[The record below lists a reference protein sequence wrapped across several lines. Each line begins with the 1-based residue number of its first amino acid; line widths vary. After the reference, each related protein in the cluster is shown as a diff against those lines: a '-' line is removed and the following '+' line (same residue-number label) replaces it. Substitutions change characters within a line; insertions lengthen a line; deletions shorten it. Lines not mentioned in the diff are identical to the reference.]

1 MIARI
6 LVATDFSPRSD
17 RALRRGILLAR
28 QNATELLLTHVV
40 DDDQPQRLIDVE
52 RREAA
57 ALLDELASTI
67 RESDGIECQRHVAIG
82 DAFEGI
88 VRMAEE
94 TGIDLLV
101 LGPHRRQVLRDVFIG
116 TTAERVLRTSRVP
129 VLLANGV
136 PAGPYRKVLIATDLS
151 DYAYTAADTAKQL
164 GLLATVDII
173 ALHVMDSIESGPV
186 TRAAMTLKE
195 ADDQVAKLTQ
205 RLTDELA
212 AFARK
217 LGIFAGLRVVRPSEE
232 STPMAINTYAKETK
246 ADLIVVGTRA
256 RSGFEKWLLGSVAEG
271 VLGHAEVDVL
281 AVSSS

>member
-28 QNATELLLTHVV
+28 QNSTELLLTHVV

-52 RREAA
+52 KREAA
-57 ALLDELASTI
+57 ALLHELASTL
-67 RESDGIECQRHVAIG
+67 RESDGIDCENQVAIG
-82 DAFEGI
+82 DAFQGI

-94 TGIDLLV
+94 TGVDLLI

-116 TTAERVLRTSRVP
+116 TTAERVLRSSRVP

-136 PAGPYRKVLIATDLS
+136 PASPYRKVLIATDFS
-151 DYAYTAADTAKQL
+151 DYSYFAAVTAQQL

-173 ALHVMDSIESGPV
+173 ALHVMDPIESGPV
-186 TRAAMTLKE
+186 TRAAMTMKE
-195 ADDQVAKLTQ
+195 VDDQAAKLTQ
-205 RLTDELA
+205 RLTDELS

-217 LGIFAGLRVVRPSEE
+217 LGVVAGLRVIRPSEE
-232 STPMAINTYAKETK
+232 STPMAINNYAKDTK

-256 RSGFEKWLLGSVAEG
+256 HSGFEKWLLGSVAEG
-271 VLGHAEVDVL
+271 VLGNAEMDVL

>member
-6 LVATDFSPRSD
+6 LIATDFSPRSD

-40 DDDQPQRLIDVE
+40 DDDQPQRLIEVE
-52 RREAA
+52 RQEAT
-57 ALLDELASTI
+57 ALLHELASTI
-67 RESDGIECQRHVAIG
+67 RESDGIDCESHVAIG
-82 DAFEGI
+82 DAFQGI

-94 TGIDLLV
+94 TGVDLLV

-116 TTAERVLRTSRVP
+116 TTAERVLRTSREP

-136 PAGPYRKVLIATDLS
+136 PTGPYRKVLIATDFS
-151 DYAYTAADTAKQL
+151 DYSYVAAATAQQL

-173 ALHVMDSIESGPV
+173 ALHVMDPIGSGPV
-186 TRAAMTLKE
+186 TRAAMTVKE
-195 ADDQVAKLTQ
+195 VDDQAAKLTQ

-217 LGIFAGLRVVRPSEE
+217 LGVVAGLRVIRPSVE
-232 STPMAINTYAKETK
+232 STPMAINNYAKDTK

-271 VLGHAEVDVL
+271 VLGHAEMDVL

>member
-1 MIARI
+1 
-6 LVATDFSPRSD
+6 
-17 RALRRGILLAR
+17 
-28 QNATELLLTHVV
+28 VV
-40 DDDQPQRLIDVE
+40 DDDQPRRLIDVE

-67 RESDGIECQRHVAIG
+67 RESDGIECQSHVAIG
-82 DAFEGI
+82 DAFQGI

-94 TGIDLLV
+94 TCVDLLV

-116 TTAERVLRTSRVP
+116 TTAERVLRTSRIA

-151 DYAYTAADTAKQL
+151 DYSYVAAATAQKL

-173 ALHVMDSIESGPV
+173 ALHVMNSIEGGPV
-186 TRAAMTLKE
+186 TQAAMTVKE
-195 ADDQVAKLTQ
+195 IDDQAAKLTQ

-212 AFARK
+212 AFAGR
-217 LGIFAGLRVVRPSEE
+217 LGVVAGLRVVRPSEE
-232 STPMAINTYAKETK
+232 STPMAINNYAKATK

-256 RSGFEKWLLGSVAEG
+256 RPGFEKWLLGSVAEG
-271 VLGHAEVDVL
+271 VLGNADVDVL

>member
-1 MIARI
+1 MIAQI

-67 RESDGIECQRHVAIG
+67 RESDGIECQSHVAIG

-94 TGIDLLV
+94 SGVDLLV
-101 LGPHRRQVLRDVFIG
+101 LGQHRRQVLRDVFIG
-116 TTAERVLRTSRVP
+116 TTAERVLRTSRIP

-151 DYAYTAADTAKQL
+151 NYAYVAADTAKQL
-164 GLLATVDII
+164 GLLATVDMI
-173 ALHVMDSIESGPV
+173 ALHVMDPVESGPV

-195 ADDQVAKLTQ
+195 ADDQVAKLIQ

-217 LGIFAGLRVVRPSEE
+217 LGIVAGLRVVSPSEE
-232 STPMAINTYAKETK
+232 STPMAINNYAKETK

>member
-1 MIARI
+1 MIAQI

-40 DDDQPQRLIDVE
+40 DDDQPLRLIDVE

-57 ALLDELASTI
+57 ALLDELASTL
-67 RESDGIECQRHVAIG
+67 RESDGIECQSHVAIG

-94 TGIDLLV
+94 TGVDLLV

-116 TTAERVLRTSRVP
+116 TTAERVLRTSRIP

-136 PAGPYRKVLIATDLS
+136 PAGAYRKVLIATDLS
-151 DYAYTAADTAKQL
+151 DYAYAAADTAKQL

-173 ALHVMDSIESGPV
+173 ALHVMDSIESGPI

-195 ADDQVAKLTQ
+195 ADDQAAKLTQ

-217 LGIFAGLRVVRPSEE
+217 LDIVAGLRVVRPSEE
-232 STPMAINTYAKETK
+232 STPMAINNYAKETK

>member
-1 MIARI
+1 MITRI

-28 QNATELLLTHVV
+28 QNATQLQLTHVV
-40 DDDQPQRLIDVE
+40 DDDQPQRLIDAE

-67 RESDGIECQRHVAIG
+67 RESDRIDCEGHVATG
-82 DAFEGI
+82 DAFQGI

-94 TGIDLLV
+94 TGVDLLL
-101 LGPHRRQVLRDVFIG
+101 LGPHRRQLLRDVFVG
-116 TTAERVLRTSRVP
+116 TTAERVLRTSRIP
-129 VLLANGV
+129 VLLANGI
-136 PAGPYRKVLIATDLS
+136 PAGAYRKVLIASDLS
-151 DYAYTAADTAKQL
+151 NYAYAAADTAKQL
-164 GLLATVDII
+164 GLLAPVDII
-173 ALHVMDSIESGPV
+173 VLHVMDPIESGPV
-186 TRAAMTLKE
+186 TRAAMTIKE
-195 ADDQVAKLTQ
+195 VDEQAARLRG
-205 RLTDELA
+205 RLTDELG

-217 LGIFAGLRVVRPSEE
+217 LGVVAALRVIGPSVE
-232 STPMAINTYAKETK
+232 STPIAINNYAKDTK

-271 VLGHAEVDVL
+271 VLGHAEMDVL

>member
-28 QNATELLLTHVV
+28 QNATELQLTHVV

-67 RESDGIECQRHVAIG
+67 RESDGIDCEGHVATG
-82 DAFEGI
+82 DAFQGI

-94 TGIDLLV
+94 TGVDLLV

-116 TTAERVLRTSRVP
+116 TTAERVLRTSRMP

-136 PAGPYRKVLIATDLS
+136 PAGAYRKVLIASDLS
-151 DYAYTAADTAKQL
+151 NYAYAAAD
-164 GLLATVDII
+164 
-173 ALHVMDSIESGPV
+173 
-186 TRAAMTLKE
+186 
-195 ADDQVAKLTQ
+195 
-205 RLTDELA
+205 
-212 AFARK
+212 
-217 LGIFAGLRVVRPSEE
+217 
-232 STPMAINTYAKETK
+232 
-246 ADLIVVGTRA
+246 
-256 RSGFEKWLLGSVAEG
+256 
-271 VLGHAEVDVL
+271 
-281 AVSSS
+281 

>member
-1 MIARI
+1 MITRI

-28 QNATELLLTHVV
+28 QNATQLQLTHVV
-40 DDDQPQRLIDVE
+40 DDDQPQRLIDAE

-67 RESDGIECQRHVAIG
+67 RESDRIDCEGHVATG
-82 DAFEGI
+82 DAFQGI

-94 TGIDLLV
+94 TGVDLLL
-101 LGPHRRQVLRDVFIG
+101 LGPHRRQLLRDVFVG
-116 TTAERVLRTSRVP
+116 TTAERVLRTSRIP
-129 VLLANGV
+129 VLLANGI
-136 PAGPYRKVLIATDLS
+136 PAGAYRKVLIASDLS
-151 DYAYTAADTAKQL
+151 NCAYAAADTAKQL
-164 GLLATVDII
+164 GLLAPVDII
-173 ALHVMDSIESGPV
+173 VLHVMDPIESGPV
-186 TRAAMTLKE
+186 TRAAMTIKE
-195 ADDQVAKLTQ
+195 VDEQAARLRE
-205 RLTDELA
+205 RLTDELG

-217 LGIFAGLRVVRPSEE
+217 LGVVAALRVIGPSVE
-232 STPMAINTYAKETK
+232 STPIAINNYAKDTK

-271 VLGHAEVDVL
+271 VLGHAEMDVL

>member
-57 ALLDELASTI
+57 ALLDELASTV
-67 RESDGIECQRHVAIG
+67 RESDGIECQSHVAIG

-94 TGIDLLV
+94 TGVDLLV

-116 TTAERVLRTSRVP
+116 TTAERVLRTSRIP

-136 PAGPYRKVLIATDLS
+136 PARPYRKVLIATDLS
-151 DYAYTAADTAKQL
+151 NYAYAAADTAKQL

-173 ALHVMDSIESGPV
+173 ALHVIDSIESGPI
-186 TRAAMTLKE
+186 TRAAMTIKE
-195 ADDQVAKLTQ
+195 VDDQAAKLTQ

-217 LGIFAGLRVVRPSEE
+217 LDIVAGLRVVRPSEE
-232 STPMAINTYAKETK
+232 STPMAINNYAKETK

>member
-1 MIARI
+1 
-6 LVATDFSPRSD
+6 
-17 RALRRGILLAR
+17 
-28 QNATELLLTHVV
+28 VV
-40 DDDQPQRLIDVE
+40 DDDQPRRLIDVE

-67 RESDGIECQRHVAIG
+67 RESDGIECQSHVAIG
-82 DAFEGI
+82 DAFQGI

-94 TGIDLLV
+94 TGVDLLV
-101 LGPHRRQVLRDVFIG
+101 LGPHRRQVLRDIFIG
-116 TTAERVLRTSRVP
+116 TTAERVLRTSRKP

-151 DYAYTAADTAKQL
+151 HHSYVAAATAQQL

-173 ALHVMDSIESGPV
+173 ALHVMDPIESGPV
-186 TRAAMTLKE
+186 TRAAMTIKQV
-195 ADDQVAKLTQ
+195 DDQAAELTQ

-217 LGIFAGLRVVRPSEE
+217 LGVVAGLRVVRPSEE
-232 STPMAINTYAKETK
+232 STPMAINNFAKDAK
-246 ADLIVVGTRA
+246 ADVIVVGTRA
-256 RSGFEKWLLGSVAEG
+256 RPGLEKWLLGSVAEG
-271 VLGHAEVDVL
+271 VLGNAEMDVL

>member
-40 DDDQPQRLIDVE
+40 DDDQPLRLIDVE

-67 RESDGIECQRHVAIG
+67 RESDGIECQSHVAIG

-94 TGIDLLV
+94 TGVDLLV

-116 TTAERVLRTSRVP
+116 TTAERVLRTSRIP

-136 PAGPYRKVLIATDLS
+136 PAGAYRKVLIATDLS
-151 DYAYTAADTAKQL
+151 DYSYVAAATAHQL
-164 GLLATVDII
+164 GLLAAVDII
-173 ALHVMDSIESGPV
+173 ALHVMDPIESGPV

-217 LGIFAGLRVVRPSEE
+217 LGIVAGLRVVRPSEE
-232 STPMAINTYAKETK
+232 STPMAINNYAKDTK

>member
-67 RESDGIECQRHVAIG
+67 RESDGIECQSHVAIG

-94 TGIDLLV
+94 TGVDLLV

-116 TTAERVLRTSRVP
+116 TTAERVLRTSRIP

-136 PAGPYRKVLIATDLS
+136 PAGAYRKVLITTDLS
-151 DYAYTAADTAKQL
+151 NYAYVAADTAKQL

-173 ALHVMDSIESGPV
+173 ALHVMDPIESGPV

-217 LGIFAGLRVVRPSEE
+217 LGIVAGLRVVRPSEE
-232 STPMAINTYAKETK
+232 STPMAINDYAKDTK

-271 VLGHAEVDVL
+271 VLGHADVDVL

>member
-1 MIARI
+1 
-6 LVATDFSPRSD
+6 
-17 RALRRGILLAR
+17 
-28 QNATELLLTHVV
+28 VV
-40 DDDQPQRLIDVE
+40 DDDQPRRLIDVE

-67 RESDGIECQRHVAIG
+67 RESDGIECQSHVAIG
-82 DAFEGI
+82 DAFQGI

-94 TGIDLLV
+94 TCVDLLV

-116 TTAERVLRTSRVP
+116 TTAERVLRTSRIA

-151 DYAYTAADTAKQL
+151 DYSYVAAATAQKL

-173 ALHVMDSIESGPV
+173 ALHVMNSIEGGPV
-186 TRAAMTLKE
+186 TRAAMTVKE
-195 ADDQVAKLTQ
+195 IDDQAAKLTQ

-232 STPMAINTYAKETK
+232 STPMAINNYAKETK

>member
-28 QNATELLLTHVV
+28 QNATELQLTHVV
-40 DDDQPQRLIDVE
+40 DDDQHQRLIDVE

-67 RESDGIECQRHVAIG
+67 RESDGIDCEGHVATG
-82 DAFEGI
+82 DAFQGI

-94 TGIDLLV
+94 TGVDLLV

-116 TTAERVLRTSRVP
+116 TTAERVLRTSRMP

-136 PAGPYRKVLIATDLS
+136 PAGAYRKVLIASDLS
-151 DYAYTAADTAKQL
+151 NYAYAAADTAKQL

-173 ALHVMDSIESGPV
+173 VLHVMDPIESGPV
-186 TRAAMTLKE
+186 VRAAMTIKE
-195 ADDQVAKLTQ
+195 VDEQATRLRE
-205 RLTDELA
+205 RLTDELG
-212 AFARK
+212 AFVRK
-217 LGIFAGLRVVRPSEE
+217 LGVVAALRVIRPSVE
-232 STPMAINTYAKETK
+232 STPIAINNYAKDTK

-271 VLGHAEVDVL
+271 VLGHAEMDVL

>member
-1 MIARI
+1 
-6 LVATDFSPRSD
+6 
-17 RALRRGILLAR
+17 
-28 QNATELLLTHVV
+28 VV
-40 DDDQPQRLIDVE
+40 DDDQSQRLIDVE

-67 RESDGIECQRHVAIG
+67 RESDGIECQSHVVTG
-82 DAFEGI
+82 DAFQGI
-88 VRMAEE
+88 VRMADE
-94 TGIDLLV
+94 TGVDLLV

-116 TTAERVLRTSRVP
+116 TTAERVLRTSRIP

-136 PAGPYRKVLIATDLS
+136 PAGPYREVLIATDLS
-151 DYAYTAADTAKQL
+151 NYAYAAAYTAKQL
-164 GLLATVDII
+164 GLLANVDII
-173 ALHVMDSIESGPV
+173 ALHVMDPIESGPV

-195 ADDQVAKLTQ
+195 ADEQVAKLTK

-217 LGIFAGLRVVRPSEE
+217 LDVVAALRVIRPSEE
-232 STPMAINTYAKETK
+232 STPMAIHHYAKDMK
-246 ADLIVVGTRA
+246 VDLIVVGTRA

-271 VLGHAEVDVL
+271 VLGHAEMDVL

>member
-57 ALLDELASTI
+57 ALLDELARTI
-67 RESDGIECQRHVAIG
+67 RESDGLECQSHVAIG

-94 TGIDLLV
+94 TGVDLLV

-116 TTAERVLRTSRVP
+116 TTAERVLRTSRIP

-136 PAGPYRKVLIATDLS
+136 PAGAYRKVLIATDLS
-151 DYAYTAADTAKQL
+151 DYAYAAADTAKQL

-205 RLTDELA
+205 RLTEELA

-232 STPMAINTYAKETK
+232 STPMAINNYAKETK